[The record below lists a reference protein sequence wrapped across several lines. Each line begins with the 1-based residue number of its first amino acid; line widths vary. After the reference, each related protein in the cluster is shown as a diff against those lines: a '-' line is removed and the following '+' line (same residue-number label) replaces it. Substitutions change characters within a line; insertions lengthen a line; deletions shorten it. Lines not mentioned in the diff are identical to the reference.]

1 MKLIKR
7 TYKEALKWIFP
18 LLIVGS
24 IFSFYVIKYIIYEEA
39 DEHLTYEM
47 ERLIEYHNKYDD
59 LPDYH
64 KLTNIIEDF
73 KIETPFFKD
82 TFILEPKDG
91 EMIPHRELF
100 FSINHDGTDYAIVL
114 QQILPGN
121 DDILRGTILM
131 VSGLLVLIAIVLFL
145 MISSISA
152 KLWSPFFKTL
162 DILSKYKLSKDI
174 PVFKHTDIDEFNILN
189 ETISELLSK
198 IESDFK
204 RTKEFNENASHELQT
219 NLAIIRANAE
229 KLTYSESNHK
239 EIQLILNAT
248 QNLSHAQKSLL
259 LLSKIGNLEFS
270 NNSYVNFSEIINNSL
285 TLFEEAISLREIKV
299 TKEMKATS
307 LFIDAGLA
315 NILSDNLIKNAI
327 KYNSAN
333 GFINIILDHEKLTI
347 ENSSSEKYEDTT
359 KLFERFYKGQSGNIG
374 LGLAIVKQIC
384 DVYKFSI
391 NYTIEKNIHKI
402 EIIFPKI

>member
-64 KLTNIIEDF
+64 KLTNIIEDL

-100 FSINHDGTDYAIVL
+100 FSINHDGIDYTIVL

-131 VSGLLVLIAIVLFL
+131 VSGLLALIAIVLFL

-174 PVFKHTDIDEFNILN
+174 PVFKHTDIDEFKILN

-327 KYNSAN
+327 KYNCDN
-333 GFINIILDHEKLTI
+333 GFINIILNHEKLTI

>member
-7 TYKEALKWIFP
+7 TYKESLKWIFP
-18 LLIVGS
+18 LLFLGS
-24 IFSFYVIKYIIYEEA
+24 IFSFYMIKYIIYEEA

-47 ERLIEYHNKYDD
+47 ERLIEYHEKYND

-64 KLTNIIEDF
+64 KLSNIIEDL

-100 FSINHDGTDYAIVL
+100 FSINHEGIDYTIVL

-131 VSGLLVLIAIVLFL
+131 VSGLIALISIVLFL
-145 MISSISA
+145 MINSISA
-152 KLWSPFFKTL
+152 KLWSPFFNTL
-162 DILSKYKLSKDI
+162 EILSKYKLSKDT
-174 PVFKHTDIDEFNILN
+174 PSFKTSEIDEFNILN
-189 ETISELLSK
+189 ETITELLSK

-204 RTKEFNENASHELQT
+204 STKEFNENASHELQT

-239 EIQLILNAT
+239 EIELILNAT

-259 LLSKIGNLEFS
+259 LLSKIRNLEFS
-270 NNSYVNFSEIINNSL
+270 NNSYVNFSEIVYNSL

-299 TKEMKATS
+299 TKKIESAS

-327 KYNSAN
+327 KYNSYN
-333 GFINIILDHEKLTI
+333 GFINIVLNQEKLII
-347 ENSSSEKYEDTT
+347 ENSSSEKHIDTT
-359 KLFERFYKGQSGNIG
+359 KLFERFYKGQSGNMG
-374 LGLAIVKQIC
+374 LGLAIVKEIC
-384 DVYKFSI
+384 DIYKFTI
-391 NYTIEKNIHKI
+391 NYNIENNIHKI
-402 EIIFPKI
+402 EITFSD

>member
-270 NNSYVNFSEIINNSL
+270 NNSYVNFSEIVNNSL

-333 GFINIILDHEKLTI
+333 
-347 ENSSSEKYEDTT
+347 
-359 KLFERFYKGQSGNIG
+359 
-374 LGLAIVKQIC
+374 
-384 DVYKFSI
+384 
-391 NYTIEKNIHKI
+391 
-402 EIIFPKI
+402 